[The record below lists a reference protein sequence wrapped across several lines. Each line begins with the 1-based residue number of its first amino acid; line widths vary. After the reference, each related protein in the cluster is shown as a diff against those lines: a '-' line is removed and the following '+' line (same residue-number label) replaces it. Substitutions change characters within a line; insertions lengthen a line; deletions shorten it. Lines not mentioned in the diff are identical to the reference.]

1 VGMRFCVLVAVA
13 IVVSL
18 EVVSVQMIST
28 ETRLP

>member
-1 VGMRFCVLVAVA
+1 MRFCVLVAVA